1 MFQQQQ
7 ILKQKMCDAET
18 AKIEERLRLAEQ
30 RLHARKEKMRNQA
43 EEKAVEKQQK
53 QWQMQSQVNAMH
65 ERNYRTKMEGLAKL
79 Q

>member
-1 MFQQQQ
+1 
-7 ILKQKMCDAET
+7 MCDAET
-18 AKIEERLRLAEQ
+18 AKIEERLRQAEQ
-30 RLHARKEKMRNQA
+30 RLHARKEKMRTQA

-53 QWQMQSQVNAMH
+53 QWQMQSQINAMH